1 MILLHDLFSL
11 SFLFLRLNLSSL
23 FLSLRKDCPALS
35 QMPGCIL
42 GQTNKNWVGG
52 KAVMAGGRNN
62 DWLQRVSGGKA
73 QVAQGVSELS

>member
-11 SFLFLRLNLSSL
+11 SLLFLRLNLSSL

-42 GQTNKNWVGG
+42 GQTNKTGL
-52 KAVMAGGRNN
+52 GGR
-62 DWLQRVSGGKA
+62 Q
-73 QVAQGVSELS
+73 